1 MLKCSQMFS
10 DSMVLQREKC
20 ITVWGTG
27 ESGKRITAAIGDN
40 KAECT
45 VRGGKWRCELL
56 PMEAAEGLTL
66 TVTDGTDTL
75 TFTDIAVG
83 EVWLCGGQSN
93 MELEI
98 QNAKDGAKYLAELNK
113 DTPIR
118 YYYTPKVAT
127 AEEAERQGEQTAWQR
142 ADSETSKCWSAV
154 GLHFARKLSKELGV
168 VVGLIGCNWGGT
180 SASNWLD
187 RESLE
192 NDKRIS
198 SYIEEYEET
207 IKGKSLEEQKA
218 EYEAFL
224 QHEKEWL
231 AKAQEYWKDTPGMS
245 WGQLEEKI
253 GVYGWSGPKNEF
265 NPFRPTA
272 MYENMIKRVCPY
284 TLRGFLYYQGESDDH
299 KPDSY
304 YVLLTTL
311 ITKWREIWGDD
322 TLPFI
327 MVQLPM
333 HQNAGDPDYKH
344 WCKIRSAQMKTFRT
358 VKNTGIAV
366 ILDCGEF
373 NEIHPKDKLPVG
385 ERLCLQAEK
394 LVYGMDVDAFGPI
407 YESCIFKDG
416 KAEVKFANS
425 ENGFKVKGSIKGFEI
440 AGEDGIF
447 VPAQAAIGGGKAL
460 IWADKVT
467 SPAAVR
473 YNWTNFGDV
482 TVFGKNGIPMAPFS
496 TSDDL

>member
-27 ESGKRITAAIGDN
+27 EDGKLITAAIGDN
-40 KAECT
+40 RAECT
-45 VRGGKWRCELL
+45 VKDGKWRCELS
-56 PMEAAEGLTL
+56 PMKAAEDLTL
-66 TVTDGTDTL
+66 TVSDGTDTL
-75 TFTDIAVG
+75 TFKDIAVG
-83 EVWLCGGQSN
+83 EVWFLGGQSN

-98 QNAKDGAKYLAELNK
+98 QNAKDGASYLAELDK

-118 YYYTPKVAT
+118 YYYTPKVASAEA
-127 AEEAERQGEQTAWQR
+127 AEEQSKNAVWSR
-142 ADSETSKCWSAV
+142 AGSEASKCWSAV

-180 SASNWLD
+180 SASCWLD
-187 RESLE
+187 RASLE

-198 SYIEEYEET
+198 AYIEEYEET
-207 IKGKSLEEQKA
+207 IKGKTLEEQKA
-218 EYEAFL
+218 EYEGFL
-224 QHEKEWL
+224 EHEKDWL
-231 AKAQEYWKDTPGMS
+231 AKAQEYWKDDPDMS

-253 GVYGWSGPKNEF
+253 GVYGWPGPKNEF
-265 NPFRPTA
+265 NPFRPCN
-272 MYENMIKRVCPY
+272 MFENMVMRVCPY
-284 TLRGFLYYQGESDDH
+284 TIRGFLYYQGESDDH

-311 ITKWREIWGDD
+311 IAKWREVWGDD

-333 HQNAGDPDYKH
+333 HRYAADPDYKH
-344 WCKIRSAQMKTFRT
+344 WCKIRSAQMKAFRT
-358 VKNTGIAV
+358 IKNTGIAV
-366 ILDCGEF
+366 ILDKGEF

-407 YESCIFKDG
+407 FESCVFKDG
-416 KAEVKFANS
+416 KAEVKFSNA
-425 ENGFKVKGSIKGFEI
+425 EKGFEVKGCIKGFEI
-440 AGEDGIF
+440 AGEDGVF
-447 VPAQAAIGGGKAL
+447 HPADVALGGGKA
-460 IWADKVT
+460 IVASEKV
-467 SPAAVR
+467 PAPKAVR
-473 YNWTNFGDV
+473 YNWTNYGEV
-482 TVFGKNGIPMAPFS
+482 TVFGKNGLPMAPFS
-496 TSDDL
+496 TSDNI

>member
-20 ITVWGTG
+20 ITIWGTG
-27 ESGKRITAAIGDN
+27 ENGKRVTVSIGDN

-45 VRGGKWRCELL
+45 VKDGKWQCELL
-56 PMEAAEGLTL
+56 PMKAAEGLTM
-66 TVTDGTDTL
+66 TVTDGTDTI

-83 EVWLCGGQSN
+83 EVWFCGGQSN

-127 AEEAERQGEQTAWQR
+127 AEEAETQGAQTRWNR
-142 ADSETSKCWSAV
+142 ADSENSRNWSAV

-187 RESLE
+187 KESLE

-198 SYIEEYEET
+198 SYIEEYEEA
-207 IKGKSLEEQKA
+207 IKGKTLDEQKA
-218 EYEAFL
+218 EYEGFL
-224 QHEKEWL
+224 EHEKNWL
-231 AKAQEYWKDTPGMS
+231 AKAQEFWKDDPGMS

-253 GVYGWSGPKNEF
+253 GVYGWPGPKNEF
-265 NPFRPTA
+265 NPFRPCA
-272 MYENMIKRVCPY
+272 MYENMVKRVCPY

-311 ITKWREIWGDD
+311 IAKWREIWNDD

-333 HQNAGDPDYKH
+333 HKNAADPDYKH
-344 WCKIRSAQMKTFRT
+344 WCKIRSAQMKAFRT

-394 LVYGMDVDAFGPI
+394 LVYSMNVDAFGPI
-407 YESCIFKDG
+407 YKSCIFKDG
-416 KAEVKFANS
+416 KAEVKFAHA
-425 ENGFKVKGSIKGFEI
+425 ENGFKVKGAIKGFEI
-440 AGEDGIF
+440 AGEDGEF
-447 VPAQAAIGGGKAL
+447 FPAQAAIGGGKAL
-460 IWADKVT
+460 VWSEKVP
-467 SPAAVR
+467 SPKAVR
-473 YNWTNFGDV
+473 YNWTNYGDV

-496 TSDDL
+496 TSDDI